1 MGSNVILAVGAIII
15 FGTFLSSS
23 NNLMTGNTQIA
34 EQNEYYITALSLAQS
49 IIDEAKA
56 KAFDQKTVAVDSVSM
71 MKLIMT
77 PPTLD
82 SMTAANALGKDAGES
97 VPNPDTLT
105 TASPFSASMPG
116 FLSSSRLND
125 VDDYANYSRLVNT
138 PRAEGYKLR
147 VQVNYASETY
157 PDSMQAVKTF
167 CKTMTV
173 FVTSRFL
180 PSRRLPNGTT
190 VQDTVKLSYAF
201 TY

>member
-1 MGSNVILAVGAIII
+1 MGANIILAVGAIVI

-49 IIDEAKA
+49 VIDEAKA
-56 KAFDQKTVAVDSVSM
+56 KAFDQKTVAIDSVTI
-71 MKLIMT
+71 MKLTMT

-82 SMTAANALGKDAGES
+82 SMTAPGSLGKDAGET

-105 TASPFSASMPG
+105 TASPFSTITPG
-116 FLSSSRLND
+116 FRSSSTFND
-125 VDDYANYSRLVNT
+125 IDDYANYSRRVNT
-138 PRAEGYKLR
+138 PRAEGYRLR
-147 VQVNYASETY
+147 VSIGYANESY
-157 PDSMQAVKTF
+157 PDSAKAVRTF

-173 FVTSRFL
+173 YVTSPFL
-180 PSRRLPNGTT
+180 PSRRNSSGTV